1 MRMTATSM
9 PALFLLLCHNQPT
22 IKMTVVLRVVKG
34 VVTPAISEEYDCSD
48 SIGSDR
54 NNNNNNNRIEATAR
68 TVVVPIVAL
77 APILTVVRTCRRNA
91 TTSTTAGMR
100 TATATPTGKGGQ
112 RQLGQH
118 GRDH

>member
-1 MRMTATSM
+1 
-9 PALFLLLCHNQPT
+9 
-22 IKMTVVLRVVKG
+22 VLRVVKG
-34 VVTPAISEEYDCSD
+34 AVTPAISEEYDCSD

-77 APILTVVRTCRRNA
+77 APILTTCRRNA